1 MLSTG
6 PVVTLPTDPA
16 YLVGTGAAI
25 GAVARYLVAD
35 LVVKWQG
42 SGPFPTSTL
51 VVNIIG
57 SFVLGLVVLG
67 GAGDGAALLIGTGA
81 CGAFTTYSSFSVQT
95 VRLWED
101 GRAGLAAVNAVGNF
115 LLSAAA
121 VGVAWLLV
129 G

>member
-1 MLSTG
+1 MT
-6 PVVTLPTDPA
+6 VPTDPA

-35 LVVKWQG
+35 FVVKWQG
-42 SGPFPTSTL
+42 SEPFPTSTL
-51 VVNIIG
+51 VVNVVG

-67 GAGDGAALLIGTGA
+67 GASEPAALLVGTGA

-101 GRAGLAAVNAVGNF
+101 GMAGYAVANAVGN
-115 LLSAAA
+115 LALSAAA

>member
-1 MLSTG
+1 MT
-6 PVVTLPTDPA
+6 VPTDPA

-25 GAVARYLVAD
+25 GAVARYLAAD

-42 SGPFPTSTL
+42 SGPFPTATL
-51 VVNIIG
+51 VVNVIG

-67 GAGDGAALLIGTGA
+67 GASEPAALLIGTGA

-101 GRAGLAAVNAVGNF
+101 GMAGYAVANAVGN
-115 LLSAAA
+115 LALSAAA

>member
-1 MLSTG
+1 M
-6 PVVTLPTDPA
+6 TLPTDPA

-25 GAVARYLVAD
+25 GAVARYLVAN
-35 LVVKWQG
+35 LVVRWQG
-42 SGPFPTSTL
+42 TGPFPTATL
-51 VVNIIG
+51 VVNVIG

-67 GAGDGAALLIGTGA
+67 EAGEPVPLLIGTGV

-101 GRAGLAAVNAVGNF
+101 GKAGLAVVNAVGNF
-115 LLSAAA
+115 ALSAAA
-121 VGVAWLLV
+121 VGLAWLLV

>member
-1 MLSTG
+1 M
-6 PVVTLPTDPA
+6 TLPTDPA
-16 YLVGTGAAI
+16 YLVGTGAAV

-35 LVVKWQG
+35 LVVRWQG

-51 VVNIIG
+51 VVNVIG
-57 SFVLGLVVLG
+57 SFVLGLVVFG
-67 GAGDGAALLIGTGA
+67 GASEPAALLIGTGA

-101 GRAGLAAVNAVGNF
+101 DRAGLAAVNAVGNF
-115 LLSAAA
+115 AFCGIA
-121 VGVAWLLV
+121 VGLAWLLV

>member
-1 MLSTG
+1 M
-6 PVVTLPTDPA
+6 TLPTDPA

-25 GAVARYLVAD
+25 GAVARYLVAN

-42 SGPFPTSTL
+42 TGTFPTATL
-51 VVNIIG
+51 VVNVIG

-67 GAGDGAALLIGTGA
+67 GASDPAALLIGTGA

-101 GRAGLAAVNAVGNF
+101 GKVGLAAVNAVGNF
-115 LLSAAA
+115 ALSAAA